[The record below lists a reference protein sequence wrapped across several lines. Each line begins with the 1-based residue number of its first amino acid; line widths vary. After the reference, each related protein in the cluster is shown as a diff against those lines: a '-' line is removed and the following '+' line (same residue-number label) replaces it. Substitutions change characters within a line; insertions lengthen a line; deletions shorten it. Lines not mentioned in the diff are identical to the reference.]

1 MIFVDT
7 SVWFA
12 ANVAEDPHHA
22 VARRLLIENRQPLVT
37 TDYVVDEVITLLTVR
52 GQRPVALHVG
62 AQLWRS
68 QVSQLHWVAPE
79 DVQAA
84 WEVFV
89 RYEDKRWSFTDCVS
103 FAVMKRLGIATAFA
117 IDEHF
122 SQFGFVTVQPS

>member
-12 ANVAEDPHHA
+12 ANVAEDPNHA
-22 VARRLLIENRQPLVT
+22 IARRLLVENRQPLVT
-37 TDYVVDEVITLLTVR
+37 TDYIVDEVITLLTVR
-52 GQRPVALHVG
+52 GHRSIALHVG
-62 AQLWRS
+62 AQLWSS
-68 QVSQLHWVAPE
+68 QITALHWATPE

-89 RYEDKRWSFTDCVS
+89 RYDDKRWSFTDCVS
-103 FAVMKRLGIATAFA
+103 FAVMKRLGIDSAFA

-122 SQFGFVTVQPS
+122 SQFGFITVQPS